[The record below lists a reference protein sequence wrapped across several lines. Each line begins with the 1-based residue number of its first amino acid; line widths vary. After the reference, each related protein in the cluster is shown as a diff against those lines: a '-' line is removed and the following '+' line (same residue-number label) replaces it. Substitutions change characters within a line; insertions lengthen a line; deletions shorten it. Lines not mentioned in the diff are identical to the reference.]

1 MKIGI
6 RFKMRQKRGANAQ
19 TLHYLYCTI
28 RIDGVQCSP
37 FTTSISTTKVGW
49 DSKRQLIKGYDEK
62 THLMNEQ
69 LSQIKDDIMGIY
81 NDHRKHGKH
90 ITADKLKGLYVHKEQ
105 FTPQT
110 LLAYFDKYVE
120 DEKKGRCRKSTI
132 TIWTTRYNKIKEY
145 ITQEL
150 KVKDVE
156 LSEITPKFLT
166 RLRNYLTTKARRKY
180 SQTSASYIIQS
191 IRAVLDYAVIEE
203 VLPFNPTSSLKLIY
217 SSKKPMKYLSQNEI
231 NALSNHVGYKKGI
244 QMVVD
249 MFLIQCY
256 TGMAYNELV
265 AFNKSHIVNNDG
277 VDMIVIYRG
286 KTLEICKIPLL
297 APAKVLLEKYSYKLP
312 KVRNDR
318 MNKLIK
324 KAAKQAQLERWSIIT
339 THVGR
344 KTCGCYL
351 LNAGVRMEV
360 VSAILGHKSIKT
372 TERYYVELLTSSVS
386 NELKRTGL
394 I

>member
-28 RIDGVQCSP
+28 RVDGVQCSP
-37 FTTSISTTKVGW
+37 FTTSIATTKSSW

-62 THLMNEQ
+62 VRLQNEQ
-69 LSQIKDDIMGIY
+69 LNQIRDDIMGLY
-81 NDHRKHGKH
+81 NDCRKQGKH
-90 ITADKLKGLYVHKEQ
+90 VTPDKLKSLYVDKEQ

-110 LLAYFDKYVE
+110 LLAYYTKYVE
-120 DEKKGRCRKSTI
+120 QEKMGRCRSSTI
-132 TIWTTRYNKIKEY
+132 TIWKTRYNKVKEY

-150 KVKDVE
+150 KVKDIG

-166 RLRNYLTTKARRKY
+166 RLRNYLTTKAKRKY
-180 SQTSASYIIQS
+180 SQTSATYMIQT

-203 VLPFNPTSSLKLIY
+203 VLPYNPTSSLKLIY
-217 SSKKPMKYLSQNEI
+217 SPKKPMKYLSEHEVQ
-231 NALSNHVGYKKGI
+231 ALSNYQGYKKGVKV
-244 QMVVD
+244 VVD

-256 TGMAYNELV
+256 TGMAYNELI
-265 AFNKSHIVNNDG
+265 ALNKSNIVNNG
-277 VDMIVIYRG
+277 GIDMIVIYRG

-297 APAKVLLEKYSYKLP
+297 APAKVLLEKYNYKLP

-324 KAAKQAQLERWSIIT
+324 KAAKQAELERWSIIT